1 MIIKQEIIEK
11 FNNLELNGKTAKQ
24 IFIALGITKGK
35 EKDALREV
43 LTQLEKEFL
52 IGRVN
57 GKFYLFENCGYI
69 RGTIKVHERGF
80 AFFTP
85 FNKDLGELFIPARSL
100 NGAFQGDE
108 VLAVKVPGKMGSTD
122 EGEIVRVV
130 KRGKPQLVGTFY
142 AERTYGFVVPD
153 DKGFTKDIFVAGKNS
168 LNAKSGSK
176 VVCNIL
182 SYENGKSPE
191 GEIVEILGFGNDIL
205 TEELSILVE
214 NGVKQNF
221 DEETLN
227 YLKNIPDQV
236 SEKDKFNRLDLTDK
250 LIITIDGDDSRDFD
264 DAISL
269 ELKNGVYELGVHI
282 ADVSHYVRDNT
293 PIDDEAKLRA
303 TSIYFPDRVLPML
316 PEKLSNGICSLNEGV
331 ERLTISCI
339 MQVSLQGELIT
350 YDIKPTVIKSK
361 FRMTYKKVQG
371 IIDGDKEL
379 SSTYEQIV
387 PLINNAHTLS
397 QILRANRK
405 KLGSIDIDS
414 KESYIFVQNNKITL
428 AKRENTHANQL
439 IEEFMLLANTTVAR
453 HCFYLDVPF
462 VFRTHEKPTDD
473 KIKAFV
479 EFLKG
484 IGVKTSWN
492 EKNYH
497 PQDFNKLLEK
507 IKDENY
513 YSVVN
518 SVLLR
523 SMQKAK
529 YTSENIGHFG
539 LAFSEYCHFTSPIR
553 RYPDLMVHR
562 ILKTIL
568 KDYQKANKY
577 EGEVVSVSEHSSV
590 MERKADEV
598 ERQVDKLYVTAY
610 MRDFIGDEFDA
621 VISGVTNFG
630 IFAELDNSA
639 EGLIRLENLP
649 SGYYTLDEKTF
660 SLSNGKNTFRLG
672 DTIRIK
678 VIGANISSREID
690 FVLAKNPIVKK

>member
-1 MIIKQEIIEK
+1 M
-11 FNNLELNGKTAKQ
+11 
-24 IFIALGITKGK
+24 
-35 EKDALREV
+35 
-43 LTQLEKEFL
+43 
-52 IGRVN
+52 
-57 GKFYLFENCGYI
+57 
-69 RGTIKVHERGF
+69 
-80 AFFTP
+80 
-85 FNKDLGELFIPARSL
+85 
-100 NGAFQGDE
+100 
-108 VLAVKVPGKMGSTD
+108 
-122 EGEIVRVV
+122 
-130 KRGKPQLVGTFY
+130 
-142 AERTYGFVVPD
+142 
-153 DKGFTKDIFVAGKNS
+153 
-168 LNAKSGSK
+168 
-176 VVCNIL
+176 
-182 SYENGKSPE
+182 
-191 GEIVEILGFGNDIL
+191 
-205 TEELSILVE
+205 
-214 NGVKQNF
+214 
-221 DEETLN
+221 
-227 YLKNIPDQV
+227 
-236 SEKDKFNRLDLTDK
+236 
-250 LIITIDGDDSRDFD
+250 
-264 DAISL
+264 
-269 ELKNGVYELGVHI
+269 
-282 ADVSHYVRDNT
+282 
-293 PIDDEAKLRA
+293 
-303 TSIYFPDRVLPML
+303 
-316 PEKLSNGICSLNEGV
+316 
-331 ERLTISCI
+331 
-339 MQVSLQGELIT
+339 
-350 YDIKPTVIKSK
+350 
-361 FRMTYKKVQG
+361 
-371 IIDGDKEL
+371 
-379 SSTYEQIV
+379 
-387 PLINNAHTLS
+387 
-397 QILRANRK
+397 
-405 KLGSIDIDS
+405 
-414 KESYIFVQNNKITL
+414 
-428 AKRENTHANQL
+428 
-439 IEEFMLLANTTVAR
+439 
-453 HCFYLDVPF
+453 
-462 VFRTHEKPTDD
+462 FRTHEKPTDD